1 MSDSDSSLMTGSS
14 NECSLHDALADGAE
28 AVPAK
33 VEQFLHR
40 CKYVAQFLNKAPIAT
55 FTKNLSTHIADRAV
69 SRHRTDW

>member
-28 AVPAK
+28 TVPAR
-33 VEQFLHR
+33 VQQFLHQ
-40 CKYVAQFLNKAPIAT
+40 CKYGEQFLNKAPIGT

-69 SRHRTDW
+69 SRHRIDW